1 MADITPLEKAPSRA
15 SVEKVP
21 TDVAVEPTET
31 KVHWFRSTYF
41 QAVVTGVSSF
51 LAPGCYAALAATGAG
66 GLASVEIGNASVA
79 IAYGLIVPSALFAS
93 TSPPPSS

>member
-1 MADITPLEKAPSRA
+1 MPDIAPHEKEASRA
-15 SVEKVP
+15 SLEKVP
-21 TDVAVEPTET
+21 SAEVAVEPTDIP
-31 KVHWFRSTYF
+31 VHWFRSTYF

-93 TSPPPSS
+93 ELY

>member
-1 MADITPLEKAPSRA
+1 M
-15 SVEKVP
+15 EKVP
-21 TDVAVEPTET
+21 DEVVVEATTPAD
-31 KVHWFRSTYF
+31 VHWFRSTYF
-41 QAVVTGVSSF
+41 QAVVTGVASF

-93 TSPPPSS
+93 ESPRILVQPTRSGP